1 VVTPLENASH
11 HVKQGETAEINTESL
26 KEKLLLR
33 RLKYVLKKS
42 NSILNRT
49 VTATT

>member
-1 VVTPLENASH
+1 MLNRLSH
-11 HVKQGETAEINTESL
+11 HVKQGDTAEINSESL
-26 KEKLLLR
+26 EKKLLLR

-42 NSILNRT
+42 NNILNRT